1 MSWQDVLS
9 MSCFI
14 LIFCG
19 SSRCLIFV
27 HIFMAKVHAYIL
39 MDLILCYGP
48 CEQSSYQVRID
59 SWLFLFLNCSLCGSS
74 DSHSVPFLFVPP
86 IYGLTFVRESIK
98 DQMGVLCSSPDTD
111 LYPSLYMSCFQ
122 GLFFCSQVA
131 FLLLH
136 NVCIY
141 HITPQCHELGAAP
154 IPSDV
159 HELYVDKLAYQLAD
173 VLDFFS
179 LGSVMCMGVT
189 AGAYMLIFFA
199 VRVCTISS
207 CLQIC
212 TPHVWL
218 NILLKVVANL
228 GLCVSV
234 YGILAVDSSFQDR
247 AARRIKS

>member
-1 MSWQDVLS
+1 
-9 MSCFI
+9 
-14 LIFCG
+14 
-19 SSRCLIFV
+19 
-27 HIFMAKVHAYIL
+27 
-39 MDLILCYGP
+39 
-48 CEQSSYQVRID
+48 
-59 SWLFLFLNCSLCGSS
+59 
-74 DSHSVPFLFVPP
+74 
-86 IYGLTFVRESIK
+86 
-98 DQMGVLCSSPDTD
+98 
-111 LYPSLYMSCFQ
+111 MSCFQ

-199 VRVCTISS
+199 V
-207 CLQIC
+207 
-212 TPHVWL
+212 
-218 NILLKVVANL
+218 VANL

-247 AARRIKS
+247 AARLYALYKINA

>member
-1 MSWQDVLS
+1 
-9 MSCFI
+9 
-14 LIFCG
+14 
-19 SSRCLIFV
+19 
-27 HIFMAKVHAYIL
+27 MALVNNQAIRWES
-39 MDLILCYGP
+39 IRG
-48 CEQSSYQVRID
+48 
-59 SWLFLFLNCSLCGSS
+59 SLCGSS

-111 LYPSLYMSCFQ
+111 LYPSLCKEKKMKWYHFLRGCCYKFCYNKVAHVLYSCLVDMSCFQ

-199 VRVCTISS
+199 VRVCTIR
-207 CLQIC
+207 
-212 TPHVWL
+212 
-218 NILLKVVANL
+218 
-228 GLCVSV
+228 
-234 YGILAVDSSFQDR
+234 Y
-247 AARRIKS
+247 

>member
-48 CEQSSYQVRID
+48 CEQSSYQ
-59 SWLFLFLNCSLCGSS
+59 
-74 DSHSVPFLFVPP
+74 
-86 IYGLTFVRESIK
+86 

-247 AARRIKS
+247 AARRINICSVQDQCLKGCLHRS